1 MMALLKKLFTPPVFD
16 GDEEKTRRASVINF
30 GINIILFAAPLVL
43 IGNLVGG
50 KTPIGVSATNILSI
64 VTVLILRRKLH
75 QGKVLSVSIVLMTAG
90 FAIATFAIIGL
101 GTIRTPT
108 TAMYLFLIVIAVILF
123 DYKGIIISITA
134 CSLAILGLIMA
145 ENAGLLPKPELSVTV
160 TQWVS
165 YTVLFAMTAGIS
177 NEANQ
182 MMKNALQKLEK
193 ENIERKRIEIELRN
207 LNGSL
212 NALYNITFD
221 LLHRHNVEE
230 VLDAI
235 LLQASNLLESPF
247 GLLSILEDDNL
258 ATKSTTEMANPLAGG
273 NIPLKNAHLAMLA
286 IRTRQPQVI
295 QRYQEWSERMEIH
308 NAFKLWAVVS
318 VPIIIKNKVIGII
331 ALGRVD
337 PEKPYTNENL
347 AVMNSFAQLAALALN
362 NVQLLNSAQNELTE
376 KMYTEVEL
384 RRVNDLLLI
393 QLEENKNLQIEL
405 REQALHDPLTGLY
418 NRRYLRE
425 AIELEVKKAQ
435 QDQSPLSVIVSDI
448 DHFKS
453 INDSYGHQVGDRFL
467 VEIANLMKSH
477 ARSTDFVCRYG
488 GEEFLIVMPKTPAI
502 AAIKRAEEI
511 LQKCTDTIVA
521 HEGKNLQVA
530 MSIGVATYPD
540 HGQEAEELI
549 IKADKALYVSKQN
562 GRNRITLST
571 E

>member
-1 MMALLKKLFTPPVFD
+1 M
-16 GDEEKTRRASVINF
+16 
-30 GINIILFAAPLVL
+30 
-43 IGNLVGG
+43 
-50 KTPIGVSATNILSI
+50 
-64 VTVLILRRKLH
+64 
-75 QGKVLSVSIVLMTAG
+75 
-90 FAIATFAIIGL
+90 
-101 GTIRTPT
+101 
-108 TAMYLFLIVIAVILF
+108 
-123 DYKGIIISITA
+123 
-134 CSLAILGLIMA
+134 
-145 ENAGLLPKPELSVTV
+145 
-160 TQWVS
+160 
-165 YTVLFAMTAGIS
+165 
-177 NEANQ
+177 
-182 MMKNALQKLEK
+182 
-193 ENIERKRIEIELRN
+193 
-207 LNGSL
+207 
-212 NALYNITFD
+212 
-221 LLHRHNVEE
+221 
-230 VLDAI
+230 
-235 LLQASNLLESPF
+235 
-247 GLLSILEDDNL
+247 
-258 ATKSTTEMANPLAGG
+258 
-273 NIPLKNAHLAMLA
+273 
-286 IRTRQPQVI
+286 
-295 QRYQEWSERMEIH
+295 
-308 NAFKLWAVVS
+308 WAVVS

-362 NVQLLNSAQNELTE
+362 NAQLLNSAQNELTE

-453 INDSYGHQVGDRFL
+453 INDLYGHQVGDRFL

-562 GRNRITLST
+562 GRNRITLSA

>member
-1 MMALLKKLFTPPVFD
+1 MMALLKKLFTPPIFD

-145 ENAGLLPKPELSVTV
+145 ENAELLPKPELSVTV

-247 GLLSILEDDNL
+247 GLLGILEDDNL

-362 NVQLLNSAQNELTE
+362 NAQLLNSAQNELTE

-453 INDSYGHQVGDRFL
+453 INDLYGHQVGDRFL